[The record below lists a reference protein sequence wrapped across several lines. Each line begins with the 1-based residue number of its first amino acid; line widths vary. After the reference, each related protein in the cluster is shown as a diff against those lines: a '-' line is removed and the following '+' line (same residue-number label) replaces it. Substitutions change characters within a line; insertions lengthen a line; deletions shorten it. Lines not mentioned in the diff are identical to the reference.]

1 MSSKYVKKNSISLG
15 IEKGKSKLNYVE
27 IFLTLLSMAVIKK
40 TTTNADKGGGTMIH
54 CWWECKLA

>member
-27 IFLTLLSMAVIKK
+27 ILSDP
-40 TTTNADKGGGTMIH
+40 TQHGCHQENTTNADKGGGTMIH
-54 CWWECKLA
+54 CWWDCKLA